1 MTAFLDLLEE
11 DDRRR
16 LLGAARS
23 WTFAP
28 GEQLIGEGARDV
40 RLIVVRS
47 GRARI
52 EKDHLGGRVPIG
64 HLGAGEVLG
73 ELSFLDRLPASAN
86 VVADT
91 EIEAD
96 ILDAEDVDRL
106 LADDVALAAHV
117 HRAMAITIAGRLRK
131 MDAART
137 ALPPVLGVG

>member
-1 MTAFLDLLEE
+1 MTAFLDLLE
-11 DDRRR
+11 DDERRR
-16 LLGAARS
+16 LLGPAQS
-23 WTFAP
+23 QTFAP
-28 GEQLIGEGARDV
+28 GEQLIGEGAGDV

-64 HLGAGEVLG
+64 HVGPGEVLG
-73 ELSFLDRLPASAN
+73 ELSFLDRLPASAS
-86 VVADT
+86 VIADT

-96 ILDAEDVDRL
+96 VLEGADVDRL
-106 LADDVALAAHV
+106 LVDVGALAAHV

-131 MDAART
+131 ADAARR